1 VANFQNIQAKK
12 KKSSNPLVIIF
23 LFCFHAEN
31 SAIHD
36 TFAKKIRKV
45 LPPHF
50 SGAPIAPASKP
61 LA

>member
-1 VANFQNIQAKK
+1 
-12 KKSSNPLVIIF
+12 LVIIILF

-31 SAIHD
+31 SAIHN

-45 LPPHF
+45 LPAHF
-50 SGAPIAPASKP
+50 AGAPIATASKP